1 MSAPRDTHPL
11 DLPALG
17 WDDSY
22 AAEFTPYAAEHLPAR
37 VSRVDR
43 GACDALSGD
52 GPLRLTFSGALLSAG
67 AADPVATPCVG
78 DWVAARTWPDGRVT
92 AEAVLPRRTAFV
104 RASVTPGSSHGQ
116 VLAANV
122 DLAVVVE
129 PLHPEPDLGRIER
142 FLALAW
148 ESGATPMVVLTK
160 ADLVPDAAE
169 LRADVAAAAP
179 GVEVVAISNTT
190 GDGLDEVRTH
200 VVAGRTLALLGPS
213 GAGKSTLTNA
223 LVGQKVAIT
232 SAKPQ
237 TTRHTIRGVVHRPDA
252 QLVLVDTPGLHRP
265 RTLLGERLNDLV
277 RSTWSEVDVIG
288 LCLPA
293 DEEIGRG
300 DRFIAA
306 EIAELKATVIA
317 VVTKTDLVA
326 RGTLAERLLAVQNLG
341 DFAEIVPVS
350 AVTGDQVELL
360 TDVMIKYL
368 PPSPQLYP
376 EGMLTDEQEHVLM
389 AELIREATLEG
400 VRDELPHSIAVLV
413 EEVLPE
419 EGLTK
424 IYADIYVERPSQ
436 KAIVICAG
444 GSRMKEV
451 GTRARRQI
459 EELIGGR
466 VFLDLHVRVAKD
478 WQRDP
483 KQLRRLGF

>member
-1 MSAPRDTHPL
+1 MTDTYR
-11 DLPALG
+11 AG
-17 WDDSY
+17 
-22 AAEFTPYAAEHLPAR
+22 F
-37 VSRVDR
+37 
-43 GACDALSGD
+43 AC
-52 GPLRLTFSGALLSAG
+52 FI
-67 AADPVATPCVG
+67 
-78 DWVAARTWPDGRVT
+78 GR
-92 AEAVLPRRTAFV
+92 P
-104 RASVTPGSSHGQ
+104 
-116 VLAANV
+116 N
-122 DLAVVVE
+122 
-129 PLHPEPDLGRIER
+129 
-142 FLALAW
+142 
-148 ESGATPMVVLTK
+148 
-160 ADLVPDAAE
+160 
-169 LRADVAAAAP
+169 
-179 GVEVVAISNTT
+179 
-190 GDGLDEVRTH
+190 
-200 VVAGRTLALLGPS
+200 
-213 GAGKSTLTNA
+213 AGKSTLTNA
-223 LVGQKVAIT
+223 LVGQKIAIT

-306 EIAELKATVIA
+306 EIADLKATVIA

-326 RGTLAERLLAVQNLG
+326 RGTLAERLLAAQKLG

-350 AVTGDQVELL
+350 AVTGDQVDLL

-376 EGMLTDEQEHVLM
+376 EGMLTDEPEHVLM

-436 KAIVICAG
+436 KAIVIGAG